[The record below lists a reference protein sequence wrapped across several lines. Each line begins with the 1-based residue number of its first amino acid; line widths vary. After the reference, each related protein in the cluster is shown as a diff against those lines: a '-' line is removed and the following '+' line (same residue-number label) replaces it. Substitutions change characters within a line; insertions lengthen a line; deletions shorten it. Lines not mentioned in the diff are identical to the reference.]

1 MIGRRRQPK
10 PSGPVPPVL
19 PQIIAEVVSAE
30 HVVLTVNGKRLPATP
45 TRRDELGAVI
55 AELVAR
61 FASPTRVEVREFDGS
76 VYADILT
83 PEPND
88 PAIPDKAPARA
99 RPELVE
105 FTAEGFVP
113 GEDVAIALV
122 LRHTSAAGNGTARA
136 LLDRAEHATLTGEL
150 VLLGRISGT
159 TAVRPIEGT
168 SAPGS

>member
-1 MIGRRRQPK
+1 MIGRVRQRK

-19 PQIIAEVVSAE
+19 PQIIAEVVSDE
-30 HVVLTVNGKRLPATP
+30 HVVLTLNGKRLPATP
-45 TRRDELGAVI
+45 TRRDELGQAI

-61 FASPTRVEVREFDGS
+61 FASPTRVEVRELDGS

-83 PEPND
+83 PD
-88 PAIPDKAPARA
+88 PGNPTVIDEVPTP
-99 RPELVE
+99 RPVLVE

-136 LLDRAEHATLTGEL
+136 LLDRAEHASVTGEV

-159 TAVRPIEGT
+159 TAVRRVD
-168 SAPGS
+168 

>member
-1 MIGRRRQPK
+1 MIGRGRQRRP
-10 PSGPVPPVL
+10 PGPVPPVL
-19 PQIIAEVVSAE
+19 PQIIAEVVSDE
-30 HVVLTVNGKRLPATP
+30 HVVLTVNGKRLPVTP
-45 TRRDELGAVI
+45 TRRDELGQAI

-61 FASPTRVEVREFDGS
+61 FASPTRVEVRELDGS

-83 PEPND
+83 PNPDEPV
-88 PAIPDKAPARA
+88 ALEEAPTPM
-99 RPELVE
+99 RPVLVE

-136 LLDRAEHATLTGEL
+136 LLDRAEHAAVTGEV

-159 TAVRPIEGT
+159 TAVRRVD
-168 SAPGS
+168 

>member
-1 MIGRRRQPK
+1 MIGRRPQRQPAW
-10 PSGPVPPVL
+10 PVPPVL
-19 PQIIAEVVSAE
+19 PQIIAEVVSEE

-45 TRRDELGAVI
+45 TRHDELGQAI

-61 FASPTRVEVREFDGS
+61 FASPTRVEVRELDGS

-83 PEPND
+83 PNPDEP
-88 PAIPDKAPARA
+88 AALEEAPTPT
-99 RPELVE
+99 RPVLVE

-136 LLDRAEHATLTGEL
+136 LLDQAEQATVTGEV

-159 TAVRPIEGT
+159 TAVRRVDGT
-168 SAPGS
+168 SAPGT

>member
-61 FASPTRVEVREFDGS
+61 FASPTRVEVRELDGS

-88 PAIPDKAPARA
+88 PAIPDETPDRA

-105 FTAEGFVP
+105 FTAEGFVA

-122 LRHTSAAGNGTARA
+122 LRHTSAASNGSARA
-136 LLDRAEHATLTGEL
+136 LLDPAEQAAVTGEV

-159 TAVRPIEGT
+159 TAVRRVD
-168 SAPGS
+168 

>member
-1 MIGRRRQPK
+1 MIGRGRRAESP
-10 PSGPVPPVL
+10 GPVPPVL

-45 TRRDELGAVI
+45 TRRDELGPAI
-55 AELVAR
+55 AELIAR
-61 FASPTRVEVREFDGS
+61 FASPTRVEVRELDGS

-83 PEPND
+83 PDREGAATLDESPER
-88 PAIPDKAPARA
+88 P

-105 FTAEGFVP
+105 FTADGFVP

-136 LLDRAEHATLTGEL
+136 LLDRAEHATVTGEL

-159 TAVRPIEGT
+159 TTVRRID
-168 SAPGS
+168 

>member
-1 MIGRRRQPK
+1 M
-10 PSGPVPPVL
+10 L

-45 TRRDELGAVI
+45 TRRAELGPAI
-55 AELVAR
+55 AELIAR
-61 FASPTRVEVREFDGS
+61 FASPTRVEVRELDGS

-83 PEPND
+83 PEPD
-88 PAIPDKAPARA
+88 GAAPLDESPERP

-105 FTAEGFVP
+105 FTADGFVP

-136 LLDRAEHATLTGEL
+136 LLDRAEHATATGEL
-150 VLLGRISGT
+150 ILLGRISGT
-159 TAVRPIEGT
+159 TMVRRID
-168 SAPGS
+168 

>member
-1 MIGRRRQPK
+1 MIGRRRQRQPA
-10 PSGPVPPVL
+10 GPVPPVL
-19 PQIIAEVVSAE
+19 PQIIAEVVSEE

-45 TRRDELGAVI
+45 TPRDELGQAI

-61 FASPTRVEVREFDGS
+61 FASPTRVEVRELDGS

-83 PEPND
+83 PDLGN
-88 PAIPDKAPARA
+88 PAMLDEVPTPM
-99 RPELVE
+99 RPVLVE

-136 LLDRAEHATLTGEL
+136 LLDRAEHAAVTGEV

-159 TAVRPIEGT
+159 TAVRRID
-168 SAPGS
+168 

>member
-61 FASPTRVEVREFDGS
+61 FASPTRVEVRELDGS

-88 PAIPDKAPARA
+88 PAIPDETPDRA

-105 FTAEGFVP
+105 FTAEGFVA